1 MGQAPTLC
9 VSPSPT
15 SMYYYFLVDSQSYPQ
30 KTMRFLLINRAFGA
44 LGRLVSEPLMQWGR
58 RLCWI
63 HWMVWLV
70 GWLVGG
76 QNSLPLWNTSADGT
90 QNLIHLYETSF
101 ALTSLFCGIYWIDP
115 DKKSLVP
122 LNLQTEKYFLKI
134 PRLGHCGTQM
144 ALSGH
149 RIHFKCG
156 FFVNLPTE
164 WSSDFISTVRTWNLK
179 KNRKS
184 PFALILYL

>member
-9 VSPSPT
+9 RVSPSPT

-70 GWLVGG
+70 GWLVGWWPEFTSFVEYVG
-76 QNSLPLWNTSADGT
+76 GWNPKLNSFIWNKLRLDFTFLWNLLNRSRQKIPCAPEFTDWKVFSEKTQTWALWNPNGTEWAQNSL
-90 QNLIHLYETSF
+90 
-101 ALTSLFCGIYWIDP
+101 
-115 DKKSLVP
+115 
-122 LNLQTEKYFLKI
+122 
-134 PRLGHCGTQM
+134 
-144 ALSGH
+144 
-149 RIHFKCG
+149 
-156 FFVNLPTE
+156 
-164 WSSDFISTVRTWNLK
+164 
-179 KNRKS
+179 
-184 PFALILYL
+184 

>member
-9 VSPSPT
+9 RVSPSPT

-70 GWLVGG
+70 GWLVGWWPEFTSFVEYVG
-76 QNSLPLWNTSADGT
+76 GWNPKLRLDFTFLWNPLNRSRQKIPCAPE
-90 QNLIHLYETSF
+90 IHRLKSIF
-101 ALTSLFCGIYWIDP
+101 WKDP
-115 DKKSLVP
+115 DLGTVEPKWHWVGTEFT
-122 LNLQTEKYFLKI
+122 LNVEF
-134 PRLGHCGTQM
+134 G
-144 ALSGH
+144 
-149 RIHFKCG
+149 
-156 FFVNLPTE
+156 NLPTE